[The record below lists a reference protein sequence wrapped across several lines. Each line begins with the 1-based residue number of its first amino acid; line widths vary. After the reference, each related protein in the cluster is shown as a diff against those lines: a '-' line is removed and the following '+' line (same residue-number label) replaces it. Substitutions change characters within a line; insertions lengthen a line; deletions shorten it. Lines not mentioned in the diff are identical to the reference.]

1 MIVAIR
7 VRNLYSERRPTV
19 KGKWQGRES
28 GRPARGCVYNA
39 DVVSRAPF
47 PLTLLC
53 LCGLVTSAVSLPG
66 RCAAD
71 VLVPRGDALVLRQA
85 QGGELPISVRALVSS
100 RTRAPD
106 GPKAAPG
113 PAPGPGP
120 GPAPG
125 PGAGPGPA
133 PGSGPT
139 PGEITAQVQG
149 YRFPSFRT
157 EGDALASEITGDG
170 IEIALRLS
178 WEAGSGFT
186 LSVTARPRQPAWVG
200 LLALELDLEAD
211 GVVLLGRDLRPLA
224 LAPEGAAVLGR
235 LDPKWISLQRRGR
248 SVLTLLASDEI
259 DGVQVRRAGGR
270 VRLQV
275 DLLAVEA
282 RPFFHFANCTTYWKD
297 PNQRLNLPVRLI
309 DAGEALRGQV
319 NLYPGG
325 PLPLAKG
332 RFPDGRRA
340 ALVITDHADQTA
352 APTLRTIAGGT
363 SDMNDPRWGQG
374 GLLGY
379 GLPITKA
386 LWLKSGE
393 RDPKQEGRVPGNG
406 NGNGNGQGALGS
418 AIGVGGGVGP
428 VGVGVGEAPGPELE
442 LMEELGLGQADESG
456 GGRPQLDDPQVVALA
471 DRLHAAGW
479 EIIPH
484 SATPMTD
491 SRELTQRALEYFRRY
506 GARSWIDHQP
516 YTNCE
521 ALVNQGYRQGR
532 YGIADLLHAHGYRYA
547 WSGLDAPPGDLN
559 LLQARRLDRYASAI
573 WPVGRLSP
581 GTPDTLWLFR
591 SMLAFIETQRFF
603 DVYNIEAL
611 DRLERER
618 GLHISHTYLEDFH
631 PPRSWFGKRN
641 LLVAGPRPREVVL
654 DPRLD
659 ALFSGMAARVARGS
673 LWVPTLSRL
682 GDHLR
687 AMAALQV
694 TLEADGT
701 ATLRAEQP
709 VPGATFVLPRAGLQ
723 VRVNGRP
730 PKGVRYAEGETSFWV
745 DVPARRP
752 LRVQLRGPG
761 GQPINLLQGGGR

>member
-1 MIVAIR
+1 
-7 VRNLYSERRPTV
+7 
-19 KGKWQGRES
+19 
-28 GRPARGCVYNA
+28 
-39 DVVSRAPF
+39 VVSRAPF

-53 LCGLVTSAVSLPG
+53 LCSLGLVTSTVAFSG

-85 QGGELPISVRALVSS
+85 QGGELPISVRALISS
-100 RTRAPD
+100 RAAAD
-106 GPKAAPG
+106 GSKGA
-113 PAPGPGP
+113 
-120 GPAPG
+120 
-125 PGAGPGPA
+125 AGPGTA
-133 PGSGPT
+133 QGQGQG

-157 EGDALASEITGDG
+157 EGDALASELVGDG

-211 GVVLLGRDLRPLA
+211 GVVLLGRDLRPLS
-224 LAPEGAAVLGR
+224 LAPEGGAVLGR

-248 SVLTLLASDEI
+248 PALTLLASDEV
-259 DGVQVRRAGGR
+259 DGVRVRRAGGR

-319 NLYPGG
+319 ILYPGG
-325 PLPLAKG
+325 PIPLAKG

-393 RDPKQEGRVPGNG
+393 RDPKQEGRLSGAG
-406 NGNGNGQGALGS
+406 LGQAAGQGSGQGS
-418 AIGVGGGVGP
+418 GQGGVGVGAAGQVGQGSGIGVGGG

-442 LMEELGLGQADESG
+442 LMEELGLGQADENG

-506 GARSWIDHQP
+506 GAKSWIDHQP

-559 LLQARRLDRYASAI
+559 LLQPRRLDRYAPAI

-641 LLVAGPRPREVVL
+641 LLVAGARPREVVL

-709 VPGATFVLPRAGLQ
+709 VPGATFVLPRAGVQ